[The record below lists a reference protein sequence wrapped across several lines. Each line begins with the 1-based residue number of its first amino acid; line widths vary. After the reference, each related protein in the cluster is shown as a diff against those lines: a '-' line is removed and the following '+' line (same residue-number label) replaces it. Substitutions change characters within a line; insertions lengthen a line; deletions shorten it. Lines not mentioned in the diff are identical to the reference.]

1 MYLVASHLLE
11 HPRFSRYNPFDKD
24 DMKQE
29 AVLKMTKN
37 LKNFKPEKGKLF
49 SYLTTC
55 CWTAF
60 VIHLANYYKE
70 LNKKRELLTQA
81 LTEA

>member
-1 MYLVASHLLE
+1 MLTKQMYVVAEHLLE
-11 HPRFSRYNPFDKD
+11 HPRFVRYNPFDKE

-29 AVLKMTKN
+29 AVLKMMKN

-60 VIHLANYYKE
+60 VIHLAKYYNE
-70 LNKKRELLTQA
+70 LNKKRELLT
-81 LTEA
+81 